1 MQFDFNLTGYIQSK
15 DEEYG
20 RLAGLVIYPEAWLAT
35 DLIVKRGQLMA
46 QQRVVPIDMV
56 QSALGDDV
64 YLAVGSHELDQCPQ
78 YRVVE
83 YEEPVTG
90 LEQQTA
96 EIAAPHGLYGPSE
109 PTVPTIKQKFR
120 EGIASDQRVIE
131 PGMPIR
137 NLEGKIG
144 KAVRVVVNR
153 ESNEITYLVAQ
164 RGMVFHE
171 HLVVPITMVEEVSE
185 DSVLVTGTDE
195 MLEELPQYK
204 DIVEADFLAK

>member
-1 MQFDFNLTGYIQSK
+1 MMQFDFNLTRYIQSK

-20 RLAGLVIYPEAWLAT
+20 RLAGLVIYPEAWLVT
-35 DLIVKRGQLMA
+35 DLIVKRGLLMA
-46 QQRVVPIDMV
+46 QRRVVPIDMV

-64 YLAVGSHELDQCPQ
+64 YLAVGSHELDQCPE

-120 EGIASDQRVIE
+120 TRIPLDAYSRHAY
-131 PGMPIR
+131 PTMPMTLHHPNSIHTHPTR
-137 NLEGKIG
+137 
-144 KAVRVVVNR
+144 
-153 ESNEITYLVAQ
+153 
-164 RGMVFHE
+164 
-171 HLVVPITMVEEVSE
+171 P
-185 DSVLVTGTDE
+185 
-195 MLEELPQYK
+195 MLLGLHQ
-204 DIVEADFLAK
+204 